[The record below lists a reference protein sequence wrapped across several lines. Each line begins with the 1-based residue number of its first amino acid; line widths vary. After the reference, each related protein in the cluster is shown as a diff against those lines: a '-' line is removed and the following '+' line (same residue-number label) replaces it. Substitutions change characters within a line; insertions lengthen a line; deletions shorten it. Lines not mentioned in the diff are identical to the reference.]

1 MQSQGVPCAHKYT
14 IYYLVSPLVSC
25 SNRVEGSKSHKMS
38 RGQEHSDGAKKLAAI
53 MVTWKQPCC
62 GCPGGSDE
70 HVSLK
75 K

>member
-1 MQSQGVPCAHKYT
+1 
-14 IYYLVSPLVSC
+14 
-25 SNRVEGSKSHKMS
+25 MS
-38 RGQEHSDGAKKLAAI
+38 RGQEHSDGAKKLAAF

-75 K
+75 NNCK